1 MVFIATLEFQEKALW
16 PLMLLLA
23 GLAVISV
30 AITYWKMPELRG
42 WRLGAGLI
50 KMLGIVLLL
59 LTLLEPVL
67 EQKVAKKGAN
77 FFITLID
84 NSESQGITEE
94 GAPRSRSDQVK
105 EVLKQTGDDQ
115 WQEQLKER
123 FKVHNYTFG
132 ERLLRRD
139 DFAELNFDER
149 SSTLQSALADLRDR
163 YADKPVGGVLL
174 MTDGN
179 ISGFQ
184 AEAGELDFPAPVYTV
199 NTAEGAAGR
208 DSTIRNVVVTQ
219 SIFEDAPVTISAD
232 IVSNQSQGADV
243 AVNVY
248 SENGNKL
255 ETRTFKVPTGESGE
269 HVLSVHFSLK
279 PEQPGVAFY
288 KLEVEQAGT
297 EQEATLKNN
306 TQYVVVN
313 REKGPYRILYV
324 AGTFMPSGKF
334 LNRAIIQDKQM
345 SLVRLIRVARK
356 EPRFEFLSREGEET
370 NPLFRGADADA
381 TTDASYDQPVLKR
394 LGVIDENELATGF
407 PLVAKD
413 LFRYDAIIFD
423 RIEAEFFRADQQS
436 LVREFV
442 TKRGGGF
449 LMLGGNHSLAYGNWA
464 NTPIAEVLP
473 VFIEGEMRYPKVM
486 LDRSQ
491 GIREGRFPEG
501 RPPAFEQK
509 FDLTREG
516 WLEPWARLRD
526 DRASEEVRLASSPS
540 AHTIAEIGAPKPG
553 ASVISSYQINGADAA
568 SYPALVTQSFGKGRS
583 MVLPVADLWKGN
595 LGNRQRMEDL
605 YKFQRQLCR
614 KLIADVPR
622 PVKTEIILDSS
633 RFPPTARI
641 QTIVN
646 NREYDPMSDAA
657 VEITITDPNG
667 DTHKVEGDLSLE
679 KPGLYTGEFSGGQ
692 EGIYRATIAA
702 KDSAAEIIGET
713 EAGWVVNPGLE
724 EFQRLTGNAELL
736 KELSARTEGEVIKLS
751 DVDELAKTLEKKSV
765 PVMETKR
772 RPLWHSPWVLI
783 LALACFMAEWG
794 IKRLRGLP

>member
-1 MVFIATLEFQEKALW
+1 M
-16 PLMLLLA
+16 MLLLA
-23 GLAVISV
+23 AIAVISV

-50 KMLGIVLLL
+50 KVLGIVLLL
-59 LTLLEPVL
+59 MALLEPVL
-67 EQKVAKKGAN
+67 EEKVAKKGAN
-77 FFITLID
+77 FFINLID

-94 GAPRSRSDQVK
+94 GASRSRSDQVK
-105 EVLKQTGDDQ
+105 EVLDQTGDGQ
-115 WQEQLKER
+115 WQEELKQR
-123 FKVHNYTFG
+123 FKVHNYSFG

-139 DFAELNFDER
+139 DFAKLNFNER
-149 SSTLQSALADLRDR
+149 SSTLQSALADLRER
-163 YADKPVGGVLL
+163 YADKPVGGILL

-184 AEAGELDFPAPVYTV
+184 ADAGDLDFPAPVYTV
-199 NTAEGAAGR
+199 NTAEGTAGR
-208 DSTIRNVVVTQ
+208 DSTIRNVAVTQ
-219 SIFEDAPVTISAD
+219 SIFEDSPVAISAD
-232 IVSNQSQGADV
+232 IVSNDSQGTNI
-243 AVNVY
+243 AVNIY
-248 SENGNKL
+248 DEAGTKL
-255 ETRTFKVPTGESGE
+255 ETQTFKVPTGESVE
-269 HVLSVHFSLK
+269 SVKSVRFSLK
-279 PEQPGVAFY
+279 PEEPGVAFY
-288 KLEVEQAGT
+288 KLEVVQEGA
-297 EQEATLKNN
+297 EAEATLKNN

-324 AGTFMPSGKF
+324 AGSFMPSGKF
-334 LNRAIIQDKQM
+334 LNRAISQDKQI

-356 EPRFEFLSREGEET
+356 EPRFEFLSREGEDT

-394 LGVIDENELATGF
+394 LGVVDENELATGF
-407 PLVAKD
+407 PMVAKD
-413 LFRYDAIIFD
+413 LFQYDAIIFD
-423 RIEAEFFRADQQS
+423 RIEADFFRSDQQS

-473 VFIEGEMRYPKVM
+473 VFIEGDMRYPKDM
-486 LDRSQ
+486 LDRNQ
-491 GIREGRFPEG
+491 GIRDGRYPEG
-501 RPPAFEQK
+501 PPPRFEQK

-526 DRASEEVRLASSPS
+526 DRASEELRLANSPTS
-540 AHTIAEIGAPKPG
+540 YVIGEIGAPKPG
-553 ASVISSYQINGADAA
+553 ASVISSYQIKGADGTL
-568 SYPALVTQSFGKGRS
+568 YPALVTQSFGKGRS
-583 MVLPVADLWKGN
+583 MVLPIAGLWRGN
-595 LGNRQRMEDL
+595 IGNRERMEDI

-622 PVKTEIILDSS
+622 PVKTEIVLDSS

-657 VEITITDPNG
+657 VEITVTDPNG
-667 DTHKVEGDLSLE
+667 DTQKIEGDLSLE
-679 KPGLYTGEFSGGQ
+679 KPGLYTAEFSGGQ
-692 EGIYRATIAA
+692 EGIYRATIVA
-702 KDSAAEIIGET
+702 KDSDNAIIGET
-713 EAGWVVNPGLE
+713 EVGWVVNPGLE
-724 EFQRLTGNAELL
+724 EFQRLKGNAELL
-736 KELSARTEGEVIKLS
+736 KELSARTGGEVVKLS
-751 DVDELAKTLEKKSV
+751 EVDALAKKLEKKSV

-772 RPLWHSPWVLI
+772 SPLWHSPWVLI

-794 IKRLRGLP
+794 IKRWRGLP